1 MSIDQFTPEEVAQ
14 VRRVLLGL
22 IATLR
27 SRKPANGSGTLI
39 PDEEYILESLTHPER
54 GDVMV
59 LLVREPK
66 SSEIFLS
73 NRRDA
78 ANPFAVMDKD
88 GARRNPGRRPLNHD
102 PSGIKEGEWGL
113 FINSIQDR
121 EMLRLGTP
129 LEAYSSHFGLGD
141 SIRPAQT
148 VAPDLESRP
157 VHALAENE
165 RWLLFKR
172 GLEPTDAG
180 NKIEKELFGFSVRY
194 ARYKAPVKEETVILN
209 PRKLKQNV
217 GQMIRDI
224 YPYNVRVILRREFPA
239 EHAQKLKDME
249 NALKSLISEVRNK
262 IGSVNDDEY
271 RAALQET
278 ITFMDK
284 VLETDPEFASFL

>member
-1 MSIDQFTPEEVAQ
+1 MSIDQFQPEEVARIRKILQ
-14 VRRVLLGL
+14 GL

-27 SRKPANGSGTLI
+27 SRKPASGSGTLI

-59 LLVREPK
+59 LMVRQPK
-66 SSEIFLS
+66 SMELFLS

-78 ANPFAVMDKD
+78 SNPFVVMDKD
-88 GARRNPGRRPLNHD
+88 SARRNPGRRPLNHD
-102 PSGIKEGEWGL
+102 PSGLKEGEWGL

-121 EMLRLGTP
+121 ELLRVEVP
-129 LEAYSSHFGLGD
+129 VEAYSSHFGLGD

-148 VAPDLESRP
+148 LAPDLESRP
-157 VHALAENE
+157 VHALAESE

-180 NKIEKELFGFSVRY
+180 NKIERELFGFQVHY
-194 ARYKAPVKEETVILN
+194 AKYKAAVREETVVLN

-224 YPYNVRVILRREFPA
+224 YPYNVRVILRRDFPL
-239 EHAQKLKDME
+239 EHAQKIKDME
-249 NALKSLISEVRNK
+249 TALKSLISEVRNR
-262 IGSVNDDEY
+262 INNVTDEEY
-271 RAALQET
+271 RSALQEAVA
-278 ITFMDK
+278 FMDK
-284 VLETDPEFASFL
+284 ILESDPEFASFL